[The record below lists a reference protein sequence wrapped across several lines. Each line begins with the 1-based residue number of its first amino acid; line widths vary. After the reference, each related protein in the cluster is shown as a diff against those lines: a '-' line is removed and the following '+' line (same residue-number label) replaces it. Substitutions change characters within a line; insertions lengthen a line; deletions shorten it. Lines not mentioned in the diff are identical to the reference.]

1 MSRSW
6 MCRDGIQNGV
16 RKPALGFGLVRF
28 GHFTIRSRKD
38 VEADG
43 REETEEENR
52 EAGGIQITKKMVA
65 SKPER
70 EREREREGGGE
81 GIPWEREKRDGETAR
96 ILFAI
101 KARDNLKAITITHGL
116 RVHTL
121 SPSTLAFRDR
131 AEDSLMVSVCPFPS
145 TFALFADRFA

>member
-1 MSRSW
+1 

-70 EREREREGGGE
+70 ERERERRGGG
-81 GIPWEREKRDGETAR
+81 R
-96 ILFAI
+96 
-101 KARDNLKAITITHGL
+101 
-116 RVHTL
+116 
-121 SPSTLAFRDR
+121 
-131 AEDSLMVSVCPFPS
+131 DSLGERKKGRRNS
-145 TFALFADRFA
+145 TDIICH

>member
-1 MSRSW
+1 

-52 EAGGIQITKKMVA
+52 EAGGTRITKKMVA

-70 EREREREGGGE
+70 ERERERKGGKGFL
-81 GIPWEREKRDGETAR
+81 GREKKGTAKQHGYY
-96 ILFAI
+96 LP
-101 KARDNLKAITITHGL
+101 LKRGTI
-116 RVHTL
+116 
-121 SPSTLAFRDR
+121 
-131 AEDSLMVSVCPFPS
+131 
-145 TFALFADRFA
+145 